1 MGDGETG
8 FVAITTINSDSTFTE
23 DIEIDTGELL
33 VVKPG
38 RSRSSVHRD
47 LYSYQASDHSHPDR
61 ASLPG
66 LEFVKHLL
74 ACKIEIVSK
83 DGQCP

>member
-47 LYSYQASDHSHPDR
+47 LYSYQASDHSHPDSTR
-61 ASLPG
+61 LSG
-66 LEFVKHLL
+66 FEFVQSLQSGR
-74 ACKIEIVSK
+74 IEI
-83 DGQCP
+83 GAQNG